1 MKEFI
6 TISLLLFF
14 IQCSAIE
21 DTAEPFNEEVK
32 TLKETK
38 SWVCLNCG
46 KYKYQA
52 KKPARFG
59 CTSRWS
65 AQGWH
70 NWVEISGPFQ

>member
-1 MKEFI
+1 MKATLTI
-6 TISLLLFF
+6 TLFLLF
-14 IQCSAIE
+14 IQCSE
-21 DTAEPFNEEVK
+21 VDTPDPIKDEIR
-32 TLKETK
+32 TQRETK

-46 KYKYQA
+46 KYKYQVN
-52 KKPARFG
+52 KPARFG